1 VRAVVQRVT
10 RAAVEVDGECLGQI
24 GPGLV
29 VLVGV
34 SHQDGPRDA
43 EYLANKIAGLRIF
56 PGAGGRFD
64 RSVLEVGGELLVVSQ
79 FTLYGD
85 TRKGRRPSF
94 EAAAS
99 PEVAE
104 PLIDAFVM
112 ALRATGVSVAT
123 ARFRAHMLVELVN
136 DGPVT
141 LSLDSAEKVA
151 RS

>member
-1 VRAVVQRVT
+1 MRAVLQRVT
-10 RAAVEVDGECLGQI
+10 RAAVDVDGERLGQI
-24 GPGLV
+24 GLGLV

-64 RSVLEVGGELLVVSQ
+64 RSVLDVGGELLVVSQ

-104 PLIDAFVM
+104 PLIDAFVE

-123 ARFRAHMLVELVN
+123 GKFRAHMLVELVN

-141 LSLDSAEKVA
+141 ISLDSTDKVA